1 MDTAGIDVDEP
12 RGLSLGQV
20 SGPSAT
26 TTPSERASPAY
37 PGSTATARNR
47 SNLNTVTSRTP
58 STAIALSTGA
68 NTITVRV
75 TAESGATK
83 DYTVTITRQSPPPQQ
98 DPPGLPPIAARYDT
112 NNDGAIDG
120 TEYQQVKNDWL
131 TAKITYAQFLEV
143 VKIHLKSN

>member
-1 MDTAGIDVDEP
+1 MTPTVADTAK
-12 RGLSLGQV
+12 
-20 SGPSAT
+20 AT
-26 TTPSERASPAY
+26 VEVGTT
-37 PGSTATARNR
+37 G
-47 SNLNTVTSRTP
+47 NLADVTSGSA
-58 STAIALSTGA
+58 STAIALAAGA

-83 DYTVTITRQSPPPQQ
+83 DYTVTITRESPPPQQ